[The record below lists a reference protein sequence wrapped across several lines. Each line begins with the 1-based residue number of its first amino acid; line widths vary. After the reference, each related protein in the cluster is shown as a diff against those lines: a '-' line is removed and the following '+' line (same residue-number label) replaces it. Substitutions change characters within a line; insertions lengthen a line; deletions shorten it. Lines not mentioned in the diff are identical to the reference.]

1 LAEVSFVLKAVATL
15 VMSLKKAPPG
25 KGEYTFL
32 LSRVEYFSIY
42 AFLISPSKISQEPG
56 WNFEINQQK

>member
-25 KGEYTFL
+25 KGEYNMHLF
-32 LSRVEYFSIY
+32 FASI
-42 AFLISPSKISQEPG
+42 FISYLANGNIVV
-56 WNFEINQQK
+56 